1 MALRA
6 PHTSPAEGVT
16 FRVTELAARAGVS
29 VDTIRFYQKR
39 QLLAPPTRV
48 GRVAWYDAGHLDRLT
63 QIRDLQE
70 QGFTLAIIRRLLD
83 GELGAADRPLAAAVA
98 ESDTEEFLT
107 IEELASRA
115 GIPTTLVEAVVAEG
129 LLLPRV
135 HDGVAHFTATDVEVA
150 HAGLA
155 LLEAG
160 VPLDALLNLARRHH
174 AATIEIATAA
184 VEMFDEHVR
193 HPLLDADLDDDARA
207 ARLVD
212 AFRTLLPA
220 TGTLVSQH
228 FRRVLLRVAQEHL
241 EAVGDA
247 DERAA
252 ADAAAAR
259 RIEETRS

>member
-1 MALRA
+1 MIPPTLNDVYAARRRLA
-6 PHTSPAEGVT
+6 PH
-16 FRVTELAARAGVS
+16 L
-29 VDTIRFYQKR
+29 
-39 QLLAPPTRV
+39 PPT
-48 GRVAWYDAGHLDRLT
+48 
-63 QIRDLQE
+63 
-70 QGFTLAIIRRLLD
+70 
-83 GELGAADRPLAAAVA
+83 PL
-98 ESDTEEFLT
+98 
-107 IEELASRA
+107 
-115 GIPTTLVEAVVAEG
+115 
-129 LLLPRV
+129 
-135 HDGVAHFTATDVEVA
+135 
-150 HAGLA
+150 
-155 LLEAG
+155 
-160 VPLDALLNLARRHH
+160 
-174 AATIEIATAA
+174 
-184 VEMFDEHVR
+184 VR